1 MQLLASPCARAAP
14 ALRRR
19 VAAAAQRRVSSAA
32 APPPR
37 AAAAA
42 GDASASA
49 PDTAVAASFRAL
61 LRCGAALDGAGG
73 GSDAAAAASPL
84 EVGPS
89 RRALK
94 ALSAARP
101 TLLTSGSAAPPPALL
116 SALGAAG
123 AALADPATTP
133 LPWVGSPEPS
143 DGLAASSRRLTDAF
157 VHGVRSPPPRALDA
171 GVVLLAFALAPQ
183 AALPADAEAVALA
196 ALAALRAALG
206 DGDAMKQAA
215 ALATSASAAIRRLLA
230 TPPALSAAAERAAEQ
245 ARFAALGAEKAE
257 RAAANAES
265 AATRRLARGD
275 WRCALCGTLNFP
287 DRRVCYACLQPPAG
301 AEEAREGGGR
311 AGVATREAGSQPRTP
326 AAKSNKA
333 AAAERQRRRAG
344 DATGGGAARGGGR
357 GSRDDA

>member
-14 ALRRR
+14 ALRLR
-19 VAAAAQRRVSSAA
+19 VAAAAARRTSSAA
-32 APPPR
+32 TLPPR
-37 AAAAA
+37 AAAASA
-42 GDASASA
+42 DASASA

-61 LRCGAALDGAGG
+61 LRCGAALDGAAQAVN
-73 GSDAAAAASPL
+73 DASAAASPL

-123 AALADPATTP
+123 AALANPATTP

-157 VHGVRSPPPRALDA
+157 LHGVRAPPPRALDA
-171 GVVLLAFALAPQ
+171 GVVLMAFALAP
-183 AALPADAEAVALA
+183 ASALPADAEAVALA
-196 ALAALRAALG
+196 ALAALRSALG
-206 DGDAMKQAA
+206 DSDAAKSAPG
-215 ALATSASAAIRRLLA
+215 LATSAQSAIQRLLA
-230 TPPALSAAAERAAEQ
+230 TPPPLSAAAERAAEQ

-301 AEEAREGGGR
+301 AEEAPRGG
-311 AGVATREAGSQPRTP
+311 AQPREAGSQPRTA

-333 AAAERQRRRAG
+333 AASERQRRRSG
-344 DATGGGAARGGGR
+344 DAPGGGNARGGGR
-357 GSRDDA
+357 GDY